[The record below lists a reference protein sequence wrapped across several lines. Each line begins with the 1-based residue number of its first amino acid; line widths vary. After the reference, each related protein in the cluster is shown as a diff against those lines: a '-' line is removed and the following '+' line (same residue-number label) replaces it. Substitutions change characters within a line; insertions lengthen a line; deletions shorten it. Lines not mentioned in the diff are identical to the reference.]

1 MWANMTEAE
10 LRQLYP
16 ALPPLQHNAGWLPL
30 VEHCLA
36 QMAKAGLNLQQPRV
50 LQIKQKLGS
59 LRIHIDTSGM
69 SEPQRTAIALLAAQA
84 LTASRSVCELCGQDA
99 QLRVGAS
106 GCRTLCALHAQ
117 GTLPHPSTFDAM
129 DTP

>member
-1 MWANMTEAE
+1 MCTDLTEAV
-10 LRQLYP
+10 LRQRYT
-16 ALPPLQHNAGWLPL
+16 ALPPLQHGTGWLSL
-30 VEHCLA
+30 VAHCLT
-36 QMAKAGLNLQQPRV
+36 QMTKAGLNLQQHRV

-59 LRIHIDTSGM
+59 LRIHIDTTDM
-69 SEPQRTAIALLAAQA
+69 SEPLRTEIALLTAQA
-84 LTASRSVCELCGQDA
+84 LAASRSVCELCGLNA